1 MSITASSGI
10 FTGSALRR
18 VRREDVARSDVI
30 KPDPYI
36 HLMACWLDYMRV
48 DDRDLGSRG
57 MQLASDAEV
66 DVNVHEA
73 QRAADLKL
81 GETVNALV
89 SSLIM
94 LHRWAIYKS
103 QGITKCA
110 WHFPNADYARTLAA
124 AREELEDKMKKNIA
138 TRLYFS

>member
-1 MSITASSGI
+1 MSITASVGI

-18 VRREDVARSDVI
+18 VRREDVAKPAVN
-30 KPDPYI
+30 KPDPYLQ
-36 HLMACWLDYMRV
+36 LMACWVDYMRV

-57 MQLASDAEV
+57 MQLATDAEPDS
-66 DVNVHEA
+66 DVHAA

-81 GETVNALV
+81 GETVNAMV
-89 SSLIM
+89 DSLAM

-103 QGITKCA
+103 QGIATA
-110 WHFPNADYARTLAA
+110 WRFANADYAHTLVD
-124 AREELEDKMKKNIA
+124 AREDLEDKLKKNIA